1 MTGESVATGKNTN
14 RIWAVVPAA
23 GVGSRMGL
31 DKPKQYVELN
41 GKPIIEH
48 TLSRLNAHPLIEGIV
63 VAISPEDNI
72 WPSLG
77 ISLDKP
83 MVVVD
88 GGQERC
94 HSVLNGLTHLAGEIS
109 SQDWVLVHDAA
120 RPCLR
125 LSDIDKLIQV
135 LSDHPVGGILACP
148 VRDTMKRSNENSDVI
163 ETVERNNLWH
173 ALTPQMFRL
182 GVLQSALLAALDSGK
197 IITDEASAIEF
208 NDMAPHLVEG
218 SRDNIK
224 ITQHED
230 LSLAEY
236 YLKKQGQET

>member
-1 MTGESVATGKNTN
+1 MTGESVATRKNTSH
-14 RIWAVVPAA
+14 IWAVVPAA

-31 DKPKQYVELN
+31 DKPKQYAELN
-41 GKPIIEH
+41 GKAIIEH
-48 TLSRLNAHPLIEGIV
+48 TLSRLNAHPLIEGVV
-63 VAISPEDNI
+63 VAISPEDTI
-72 WPSLG
+72 WPSLC

-83 MVVVD
+83 LVVVD

-125 LSDIDKLIQV
+125 LSDIDKLIQA
-135 LSDHPVGGILACP
+135 LNDHPVGGILACP
-148 VRDTMKRSNENSDVI
+148 VRDTMKRSNDNNDVI
-163 ETVERNNLWH
+163 GTVERANLWH

-182 GVLQSALLAALDSGK
+182 GVLKTALLGALDRGQ
-197 IITDEASAIEF
+197 IVTDEASAIEF
-208 NDMAPHLVEG
+208 NDLVPHLVEG